1 MSLANGIALAL
12 GVGSYRGAAHI
23 GVIRAIERAGIPVC
37 LVVGTST
44 GALAGVLYSAGVPV
58 DRLDAALRTLRLEN
72 LFSGSIGPDGFTD
85 MGPVRSGVEAM
96 IGGRRDIQSFPRRFA
111 CIAADAL
118 TGEPVVLDAGEAGL
132 AVQAS
137 MAVPGLVRPVRIGD
151 RVLVDGAVVQPMP
164 VSVARALGA
173 RVVVAVDVNVP
184 RFGGQPPRHPAESLN
199 HCLDMAIQRLSAVE
213 LAGADVVVRP
223 AIAHIKQ
230 DLAGVDSLLSAGE
243 AAGEAAAAAIR
254 RHLGQAPSAAAPHN
268 AAQAQASIL
277 AH

>member
-1 MSLANGIALAL
+1 MSLAPHDPRVHPHLPEGIALAL
-12 GVGSYRGAAHI
+12 SVGSYRGAAHVS
-23 GVIRAIERAGIPVC
+23 VIRALERAGIPVH

-72 LFSGSIGPDGFTD
+72 LFSASIGPDGFTD
-85 MGPVRSGVEAM
+85 MAPARAGIEAL
-96 IGGRRDIQSFPRRFA
+96 IGGQRDIRSFPRRFA

-118 TGEPVVLDAGEAGL
+118 TGEAVVLDAGDASL

-151 RVLVDGAVVQPMP
+151 RMLVDGAVVQPMP

-184 RFGGQPPRHPAESLN
+184 RFGGHPPRHPAESLN
-199 HCLDMAIQRLSAVE
+199 HCLDMAIQRLCALE
-213 LAGADVVVRP
+213 LATADVVVRP
-223 AIAHIKQ
+223 DIAHIKQ
-230 DLAGVDSLLSAGE
+230 DLAGVDSLLRAGE
-243 AAGEAAAAAIR
+243 AAGEAAVAAIR
-254 RHLGQAPSAAAPHN
+254 QRLGQHPS
-268 AAQAQASIL
+268 QAL